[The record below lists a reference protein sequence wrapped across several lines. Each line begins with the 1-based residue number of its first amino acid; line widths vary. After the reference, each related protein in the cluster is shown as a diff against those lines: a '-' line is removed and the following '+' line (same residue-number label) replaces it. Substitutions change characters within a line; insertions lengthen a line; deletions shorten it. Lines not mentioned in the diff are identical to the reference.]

1 MEITNLPKELNE
13 QLDEVTKGVEQLYN
27 NIKTIA
33 KYSTRHKV
41 AMEVEVKADKE
52 DRLLR
57 LDDSKRELLNTHKA
71 NISAIKHILDQYES
85 NIDKIV
91 ETDYKTEF
99 KVKNFNTEVKFPRN
113 KADVIAQ
120 YKEIKAEEIKIKTV
134 ITETQTPQVKNSVE
148 VKKTKKELKLLEA
161 EKENFLDLIK
171 TKL

>member
-1 MEITNLPKELNE
+1 MEISNLPKELNE

-27 NIKTIA
+27 NIKTFA

-41 AMEVEVKADKE
+41 AMEVEVKSDKE

-85 NIDKIV
+85 NIDEIV
-91 ETDYKTEF
+91 DTDYKKEF
-99 KVKNFNTEVKFPRN
+99 EVKNFNTEVKFPRN

-120 YKEIKAEEIKIKTV
+120 YKESKEKEIKTV
-134 ITETQTPQVKNSVE
+134 ITETKTTKVKNSVE
-148 VKKTKKELKLLEA
+148 VKKTKKELKNLEE
-161 EKENFLDLIK
+161 EKNSFLKLIQ
-171 TKL
+171 TRM